1 MANIK
6 TINVRLTD
14 NEHADLMNFCD
25 NYRASWG
32 LKVSRH
38 SVVKKILH
46 EGIIRMFEKHQ
57 VGMSCSDNSTTV
69 PDEDWFEDTITTI

>member
-1 MANIK
+1 MEDIK

-46 EGIIRMFEKHQ
+46 EGVMSMFEKHQ
-57 VGMSCSDNSTTV
+57 VGMSRSNNSTTV